1 MNEDGLVPKDTRV
14 LKCEYCGKIYGQG
27 EIAQHTL
34 HRHIQLNHL
43 RKYSLLHTYNM
54 KEEFHKYNISKLII
68 TLK

>member
-34 HRHIQLNHL
+34 QRHIQFNHL
-43 RKYSLLHTYNM
+43 RKYALLPT
-54 KEEFHKYNISKLII
+54 I
-68 TLK
+68 